1 MNQIEI
7 QNIRHICGHCTNFC
21 DKIKYYK
28 TLTEDQKV
36 LNAYDT
42 ICANLDSLKQTLS
55 NML

>member
-7 QNIRHICGHCTNFC
+7 QNIRHICGHSGNFC

-28 TLTEDQKV
+28 TLTEDTKV
-36 LNAYDT
+36 QNVYDN
-42 ICANLDSLKQTLS
+42 ICNSLDSLKNTLS

>member
-7 QNIRHICGHCTNFC
+7 QNIRHICGHSGNFC

-28 TLTEDQKV
+28 TLTSDTKV
-36 LNAYDT
+36 LNVYDN
-42 ICANLDSLKQTLS
+42 ICSSLDSLKSKLS